1 MSVRVKGCVRRRP
14 PPHPPSAA
22 MREKKKNGF
31 IITLTNGNSFSPWR
45 CRLYWGCGEKKLQ
58 VHLTSRIPS
67 GVVFGGL
74 RDWMECYS
82 PLSVMT
88 QWLRRSG
95 QVLTWNDKGHK
106 LPALKINRTPT
117 SWNSGFKQ
125 RGWYWSLPPRKASCL
140 LHTTLEFIFLF
151 KINNIMKM
159 FLNPFIRKALAL
171 CWHFRPRPCCTVKLL
186 LGNGLYS

>member
-1 MSVRVKGCVRRRP
+1 MQFKDLKKRLIINSYGATIRLHWSLITWEVFLSCHHDVMSVGVKGCVRRRP

-45 CRLYWGCGEKKLQ
+45 RRLYWGGKKKLQ

-88 QWLRRSG
+88 QWLRRSS

-106 LPALKINRTPT
+106 LPVLKINRTPT
-117 SWNSGFKQ
+117 RWNSGFKQ
-125 RGWYWSLPPRKASCL
+125 RGQ
-140 LHTTLEFIFLF
+140 
-151 KINNIMKM
+151 
-159 FLNPFIRKALAL
+159 
-171 CWHFRPRPCCTVKLL
+171 
-186 LGNGLYS
+186 